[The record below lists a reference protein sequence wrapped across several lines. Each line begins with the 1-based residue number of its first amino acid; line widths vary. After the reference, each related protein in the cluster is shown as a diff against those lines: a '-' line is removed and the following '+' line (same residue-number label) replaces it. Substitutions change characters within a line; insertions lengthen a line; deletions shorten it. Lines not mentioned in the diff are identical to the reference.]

1 MKLLYLDMGLIMKK
15 NTLTVLILSALALG
29 QSLTVQAHATTQL
42 NVWED
47 IKKSVGIQ
55 DAIKDFEKE
64 NDVKVNVQ
72 EMPFAQ
78 QLEKLRLDGPAG
90 IGPDVLVIPNDQ
102 VGGAVVQG
110 LLTPLNLDK
119 EQVDAFTPA
128 SINAFRMD
136 NALYGVPKAVETLV
150 LIYNKDLIDKPL
162 DSLQAW
168 LDYSKTQRAENKYGL
183 LAKFDQI
190 YYSWGAIGPMGGYLF
205 GKNDKGGYNPTDI
218 GLSQPGAVAAVTFL
232 KKFYSEGVFPSGIL
246 GDNGLNAID
255 SLFTEKKA
263 AAVINGPWAFQPYE
277 AAGINYGVAPLPAL
291 PDGKPMSSFLGVKGY
306 VVSTWSKDKA
316 MAQKFIE
323 FINQPKYVKIR
334 YISTREIPAQKAMID
349 DPMIKNDEK
358 ASAVAVQAA
367 RATAMPGIPE
377 MGEVWGPANA
387 ALELSLTGK
396 QEPKAALDG
405 AAKQIHMQVEAMQA
419 SNQ

>member
-1 MKLLYLDMGLIMKK
+1 MKK
-15 NTLTVLILSALALG
+15 RTLTALILSALAAG
-29 QSLTVQAHATTQL
+29 QLISLSAHAATKQL

-55 DAIKDFEKE
+55 DAVKDFEQKY
-64 NDVKVNVQ
+64 DVKVNVQ
-72 EMPFAQ
+72 EMPYAQ

-102 VGGAVVQG
+102 LGGAVVQG

-119 EQVDAFTPA
+119 EKVDAFTPA
-128 SINAFRMD
+128 SINAFRLD
-136 NALYGVPKAVETLV
+136 NTLYGVPKAVETLV
-150 LIYNKDLIDKPL
+150 LIYNKDLLDKPL
-162 DSLQAW
+162 QSLPEW
-168 LDYSKTQRAENKYGL
+168 LDYSKKQREQNKYGL

-205 GKNDKGGYNPTDI
+205 GKNDKGGFNPKDI
-218 GLSQPGAVAAVTFL
+218 GLNKPGAVDAVTFL

-277 AAGINYGVAPLPAL
+277 AAGVNYGVAPLPNL

-306 VVSTWSKDKA
+306 VVSTWSKDKQL
-316 MAQKFIE
+316 AQQFLE
-323 FINQPKYVKIR
+323 FINQPQYVKTR
-334 YISTREIPAQKAMID
+334 YIATREIPAQKAMID

-396 QEPKAALDG
+396 QEPQAALD
-405 AAKQIHMQVEAMQA
+405 AATKQIHMQVEAMQA

>member
-1 MKLLYLDMGLIMKK
+1 MKK
-15 NTLTVLILSALALG
+15 KTLTALILTTLAAG
-29 QSLTVQAHATTQL
+29 QLVGLQAHAAAQQL

-47 IKKSVGIQ
+47 IKKSAGIQ
-55 DAIKDFEKE
+55 DAVRDFEQKY
-64 NDVKVNVQ
+64 NVKVNVQ
-72 EMPFAQ
+72 EMPYAQ

-102 VGGAVVQG
+102 LGGAVVQG

-119 EQVDAFTPA
+119 EKVDAFTPA
-128 SINAFRMD
+128 SINAFRLD
-136 NALYGVPKAVETLV
+136 NTLYGVPKAVETLV
-150 LIYNKDLIDKPL
+150 LIYNKDLIEKPL
-162 DSLQAW
+162 QSLPEW
-168 LDYSKTQRAENKYGL
+168 LDYSKKQRVQNKYGL

-205 GKNDKGGYNPTDI
+205 GKNDKGGYNPQDI
-218 GLSQPGAVAAVTFL
+218 GLNKPGAVEAVTFL
-232 KKFYSEGVFPSGIL
+232 KNFYAEGVFPSGIL

-277 AAGINYGVAPLPAL
+277 AAGINYGVAPLPNL

-316 MAQKFIE
+316 LAQQFIE
-323 FINQPKYVKIR
+323 FINQPQYVKTR
-334 YISTREIPAQKAMID
+334 YIATREIPAQKAMID
-349 DPMIKNDEK
+349 DPVIKNDEK

-396 QEPKAALDG
+396 QAPQAALDA
-405 AAKQIHMQVEAMQA
+405 AAKQIQMQVEAMQA

>member
-1 MKLLYLDMGLIMKK
+1 MKK
-15 NTLTVLILSALALG
+15 NILAALILSAIA
-29 QSLTVQAHATTQL
+29 TVQVHAAQQL

-47 IKKSVGIQ
+47 IKKSSGIK
-55 DAIKDFEKE
+55 DAVSDFEKQY
-64 NDVKVNVQ
+64 DVKVNVQ
-72 EMPFAQ
+72 EMPYAQ

-102 VGGAVVQG
+102 LGGAVVQG
-110 LLTPLNLDK
+110 LLTPLNMAAGAT
-119 EQVDAFTPA
+119 EQYTPA
-128 SINAFRMD
+128 SINAFKMD
-136 NALYGVPKAVETLV
+136 NVLYGVPKAVETLV

-168 LDYSKTQRAENKYGL
+168 YDFSKQQRANDQYGL

-190 YYSWGAIGPMGGYLF
+190 YYSWGAIEPMGGYIF
-205 GKNDKGGYNPTDI
+205 GKNDKGGYNPQDV
-218 GLSQPGAVAAVTFL
+218 GLNKPGAVEAVTFL
-232 KKFYSEGVFPSGIL
+232 KKFYADNVFPAGII

-277 AAGINYGVAPLPAL
+277 AAGINYGVAPLPTL

-316 MAQKFIE
+316 LAQKFIE
-323 FINQPKYVKIR
+323 FINQPQYVKTR
-334 YISTREIPAQKAMID
+334 YVATREIPPLTAMID
-349 DPMIKNDEK
+349 DPLIKNDEK

-367 RATAMPGIPE
+367 RASAMPGIPE

-396 QEPKAALDG
+396 QDPKAALDG
-405 AAKQIHMQVEAMQA
+405 AEKQVQMQIEAMQA

>member
-1 MKLLYLDMGLIMKK
+1 MKK
-15 NTLTVLILSALALG
+15 RTLTALILSALAAG
-29 QSLTVQAHATTQL
+29 QLISLSAHAATKQL

-55 DAIKDFEKE
+55 DAVKDFEQKY
-64 NDVKVNVQ
+64 DVKVNVQ
-72 EMPFAQ
+72 EMPYAQ

-102 VGGAVVQG
+102 LGGAVVQG

-119 EQVDAFTPA
+119 EKVDAFTPA
-128 SINAFRMD
+128 SINAFRLD
-136 NALYGVPKAVETLV
+136 NTLYGVPKAVETLV
-150 LIYNKDLIDKPL
+150 LIYNKDLLDKPL
-162 DSLQAW
+162 QSLPEW
-168 LDYSKTQRAENKYGL
+168 LDYSKKQREQNKYGL

-205 GKNDKGGYNPTDI
+205 GKNDKGGFNPKDI
-218 GLSQPGAVAAVTFL
+218 GLNKPGAVEAVTFL

-277 AAGINYGVAPLPAL
+277 AAGVNYGVAPLPNL

-306 VVSTWSKDKA
+306 VVSTWSKDKQL
-316 MAQKFIE
+316 AQQFLE
-323 FINQPKYVKIR
+323 FINQPQYVKTR
-334 YISTREIPAQKAMID
+334 YIATREIPAQKAMID

-396 QEPKAALDG
+396 QEPQAALD
-405 AAKQIHMQVEAMQA
+405 A
-419 SNQ
+419 

>member
-1 MKLLYLDMGLIMKK
+1 MKK
-15 NTLTVLILSALALG
+15 NILAALILSTLTIG
-29 QSLTVQAHATTQL
+29 QAQAAGQL

-47 IKKSVGIQ
+47 IKKSAGIK
-55 DAIKDFEKE
+55 DAISDFEKQY
-64 NDVKVNVQ
+64 NVKVNVQ
-72 EMPFAQ
+72 EMPYAQ

-102 VGGAVVQG
+102 LGGAVVQG
-110 LLTPLNLDK
+110 LLSPLDLSAEK
-119 EQVDAFTPA
+119 ASAFTPS
-128 SINAFRMD
+128 SIDAFRMD
-136 NALYGVPKAVETLV
+136 NLLYGVPKAVETLV

-168 LDYSKTQRAENKYGL
+168 YDYSKNRRAENKYGL

-190 YYSWGAIGPMGGYLF
+190 YYSWGVIGPMGGYIF
-205 GKNDKGGYNPTDI
+205 GKNDKGGFNPLDVGI
-218 GLSQPGAVAAVTFL
+218 NKPGAVDAVTFL
-232 KKFYSEGVFPSGIL
+232 KKFYAGGIFPSGII

-277 AAGINYGVAPLPAL
+277 AAGINYGVVPLPNL

-316 MAQKFIE
+316 LAQQFID
-323 FINQPKYVKIR
+323 FINQPQYVKTR
-334 YISTREIPAQKAMID
+334 YIATREIPAQKAMID
-349 DPMIKNDEK
+349 DPLIKNDEK
-358 ASAVAVQAA
+358 ASAVAVQAT
-367 RATAMPGIPE
+367 RAMAMPGIAE
-377 MGEVWGPANA
+377 MGEVWGPSNA

-396 QEPKAALDG
+396 QEPKSALDG
-405 AAKQIHMQVEAMQA
+405 AEKQIKMQIEAMQA

>member
-1 MKLLYLDMGLIMKK
+1 MGLIMKK
-15 NTLTVLILSALALG
+15 NILAALILSTLA
-29 QSLTVQAHATTQL
+29 VQVHATTQL

-47 IKKSVGIQ
+47 IKKSSGIK
-55 DAIKDFEKE
+55 DAIADFEKQ

-72 EMPFAQ
+72 EMPYAQ

-102 VGGAVVQG
+102 LGGAVVQG
-110 LLTPLNLDK
+110 LLTPLTLASK
-119 EQVDAFTPA
+119 QTEQYTPA
-128 SINAFRMD
+128 AINAFKID
-136 NALYGVPKAVETLV
+136 NTLYGVPKAVETLV

-162 DSLQAW
+162 NSLQEW
-168 LDYSKTQRAENKYGL
+168 YDFSKQQRAKNQYGL

-190 YYSWGAIGPMGGYLF
+190 YYSWGAISPMGGYIF
-205 GKNDKGGYNPTDI
+205 GKNDKGGYNASDV
-218 GLSQPGAVAAVTFL
+218 GLNNPGAVEAVTYL
-232 KKFYSEGVFPSGIL
+232 KKFYADNIFPAGII

-277 AAGINYGVAPLPAL
+277 AAGINYGVAPLPTL

-316 MAQKFIE
+316 LAQKFIE
-323 FINQPKYVKIR
+323 FINQPQYVKTR
-334 YISTREIPAQKAMID
+334 YIATREIPPLTAMID
-349 DPMIKNDEK
+349 DPVIKNDEK

-367 RATAMPGIPE
+367 RAIAMPGIPE

-396 QEPKAALDG
+396 QDPKAALDS
-405 AAKQIHMQVEAMQA
+405 AEKQVQMQIEAMQA

>member
-1 MKLLYLDMGLIMKK
+1 
-15 NTLTVLILSALALG
+15 
-29 QSLTVQAHATTQL
+29 
-42 NVWED
+42 
-47 IKKSVGIQ
+47 
-55 DAIKDFEKE
+55 
-64 NDVKVNVQ
+64 
-72 EMPFAQ
+72 MPYAQ

-102 VGGAVVQG
+102 LGGAVVQG
-110 LLTPLNLDK
+110 LLTPLNMAAGATD
-119 EQVDAFTPA
+119 QYTPA
-128 SINAFRMD
+128 SINAFKMD

-162 DSLQAW
+162 NSLQEW
-168 LDYSKTQRAENKYGL
+168 YDYSKQQRAKDQYGL

-190 YYSWGAIGPMGGYLF
+190 YYSWGAIEPMGGYIF
-205 GKNDKGGYNPTDI
+205 GKNDKGGFNPQDV
-218 GLSQPGAVAAVTFL
+218 GLNKPGAVEAVTFL
-232 KKFYSEGVFPSGIL
+232 KKFYADKVFPAGII

-277 AAGINYGVAPLPAL
+277 AAGINYGVAPLPNL

-316 MAQKFIE
+316 LAQKFIE
-323 FINQPKYVKIR
+323 FINQPQYVKTR
-334 YISTREIPAQKAMID
+334 YVATREIPPLTAMID
-349 DPMIKNDEK
+349 DPVIKNDEK

-367 RATAMPGIPE
+367 RASAMPGIPE

-396 QEPKAALDG
+396 QDPKAALDG
-405 AAKQIHMQVEAMQA
+405 AEKQIQMQIEAMQA

>member
-1 MKLLYLDMGLIMKK
+1 MKK
-15 NTLTVLILSALALG
+15 NILAALLLSAVAG
-29 QSLTVQAHATTQL
+29 QVCAGTQI

-47 IKKSVGIQ
+47 IRKASGIK
-55 DAIKDFEKE
+55 DAVTDFEKQY
-64 NDVKVNVQ
+64 DVKVNVL
-72 EMPFAQ
+72 EMPYAQ

-90 IGPDVLVIPNDQ
+90 MGPDVLVIPNDQ
-102 VGGAVVQG
+102 LGGAVVQG
-110 LLTPLNLDK
+110 LLAPLNLEAK
-119 EQVDAFTPA
+119 YTAQYTPA

-136 NALYGVPKAVETLV
+136 NRLYGVPKAVETLV
-150 LIYNKDLIDKPL
+150 LIYNKDLVNKPFS
-162 DSLQAW
+162 SLQEW
-168 LDYSKTQRAENKYGL
+168 YDFSEQQRKKNQYGL

-190 YYSWGAIGPMGGYLF
+190 YYSWGAISPMGGYIF
-205 GKNDKGGYNPTDI
+205 GKNDKGGYSTNDV
-218 GLSQPGAVAAVTFL
+218 GLNTPGAVEAVTYL
-232 KKFYSEGVFPSGIL
+232 KKFYAEGIFPAGTI

-277 AAGINYGVAPLPAL
+277 AAGINYGVAPLPTL

-306 VVSTWSKDKA
+306 VISTWSKDKA

-323 FINQPKYVKIR
+323 FINQPQYVKTR
-334 YISTREIPAQKAMID
+334 YLATREIPPLTAMID
-349 DPMIKNDEK
+349 DPVIKNDEK

-396 QEPKAALDG
+396 QDPKAALDS
-405 AAKQIHMQVEAMQA
+405 AEKQVRMQIEAMQA

>member
-1 MKLLYLDMGLIMKK
+1 MKK
-15 NTLTVLILSALALG
+15 KTLTALILTTLAAG
-29 QSLTVQAHATTQL
+29 QLVGLQAHAAAQQL

-47 IKKSVGIQ
+47 IKKSAGIQ
-55 DAIKDFEKE
+55 DAVRDFEQKY
-64 NDVKVNVQ
+64 NVKVNVQ
-72 EMPFAQ
+72 EMPYAQ

-102 VGGAVVQG
+102 LGGAVVQG

-119 EQVDAFTPA
+119 EKIDAFTPA
-128 SINAFRMD
+128 SINAFRLD
-136 NALYGVPKAVETLV
+136 NTLYGVPKAVETLV

-162 DSLQAW
+162 QSLPEW
-168 LDYSKTQRAENKYGL
+168 LDYSKKQRAQNKYGL

-205 GKNDKGGYNPTDI
+205 GKNDKGGYNPQDI
-218 GLSQPGAVAAVTFL
+218 GLNKPGAVEAVTFL
-232 KKFYSEGVFPSGIL
+232 KNFYAEGVLPSGIL

-277 AAGINYGVAPLPAL
+277 AAGINYGVVPLPNL

-316 MAQKFIE
+316 LAQQFIE
-323 FINQPKYVKIR
+323 FINQPQYVKTR
-334 YISTREIPAQKAMID
+334 YIATREIPAQKAMID
-349 DPMIKNDEK
+349 DPVIKNDEK

-396 QEPKAALDG
+396 QAPQAALDA
-405 AAKQIHMQVEAMQA
+405 AAKQIQMQVEAMQA

>member
-1 MKLLYLDMGLIMKK
+1 MKK
-15 NTLTVLILSALALG
+15 RTLTALILSALAAG
-29 QSLTVQAHATTQL
+29 QIISLSAHAATKQL

-55 DAIKDFEKE
+55 DAVKDFEQKY
-64 NDVKVNVQ
+64 DVKVNVQ
-72 EMPFAQ
+72 EMPYAQ

-102 VGGAVVQG
+102 LGGAVVQG

-119 EQVDAFTPA
+119 EKIDAFTPA
-128 SINAFRMD
+128 SINAFRLD
-136 NALYGVPKAVETLV
+136 NTLYGVPKAVETLV

-162 DSLQAW
+162 QSLPEW
-168 LDYSKTQRAENKYGL
+168 LDYSKKQREQNKYGL

-205 GKNDKGGYNPTDI
+205 GKNDKGGYNPKDI
-218 GLSQPGAVAAVTFL
+218 GLNKPGAVEAVTFL
-232 KKFYSEGVFPSGIL
+232 KKFYANKGFPAGIL
-246 GDNGLNAID
+246 GDNEQNAND
-255 SLFTEKKA
+255 PLFTEKNA

-277 AAGINYGVAPLPAL
+277 AAGINYGVVPLPNL

-306 VVSTWSKDKA
+306 VVSTWSKDKQL
-316 MAQKFIE
+316 AQQFLE
-323 FINQPKYVKIR
+323 FINQPQYVKTR
-334 YISTREIPAQKAMID
+334 YIATREIPAQKAMID

-396 QEPKAALDG
+396 QEPQAALD
-405 AAKQIHMQVEAMQA
+405 AAARQIHMQVEAMQA

>member
-1 MKLLYLDMGLIMKK
+1 MKK
-15 NTLTVLILSALALG
+15 NTLAALILTTLAAG
-29 QSLTVQAHATTQL
+29 QLVSLQAHAAGQL

-47 IKKSVGIQ
+47 IKKSDGIK
-55 DAIKDFEKE
+55 AAVSDFEKQF
-64 NDVKVNVQ
+64 NIKVNVQ
-72 EMPFAQ
+72 EMPYAQ

-102 VGGAVVQG
+102 LGGAVVQG
-110 LLTPLNLDK
+110 LLSPLTLDPAK
-119 EQVDAFTPA
+119 QEAFTPA
-128 SINAFRMD
+128 SINAFHMD
-136 NALYGVPKAVETLV
+136 NVLYGVPKAVETLV
-150 LIYNKDLIDKPL
+150 LIYNKDLIAKPL
-162 DSLQAW
+162 NSLQDW
-168 LDYSKTQRAENKYGL
+168 YDFSKQQRAKNQYGL

-190 YYSWGAIGPMGGYLF
+190 YYSWGAISPMGGYIF
-205 GKNDKGGYNPTDI
+205 GKNDKGGYNASDV
-218 GLSQPGAVAAVTFL
+218 GLNKPGAVDAVTYL
-232 KKFYSEGVFPSGIL
+232 KKFYTDDVFPAGII

-277 AAGINYGVAPLPAL
+277 AAGINYGVAPLPTL

-323 FINQPKYVKIR
+323 FINQPQYVKTR
-334 YISTREIPAQKAMID
+334 YIATREIPPLTAMID
-349 DPMIKNDEK
+349 DPLIKNDEK

-377 MGEVWGPANA
+377 MGEVWAPANA

-396 QEPKAALDG
+396 QDPKAALDS
-405 AAKQIHMQVEAMQA
+405 AEKQVQMQIEAMQA

>member
-1 MKLLYLDMGLIMKK
+1 MKK
-15 NTLTVLILSALALG
+15 KTLTALILTTLAAG
-29 QSLTVQAHATTQL
+29 QLVGLQAHAAAQQL

-47 IKKSVGIQ
+47 IKKSAGIQ
-55 DAIKDFEKE
+55 DAVRDFEQKY
-64 NDVKVNVQ
+64 NVKVNVQ
-72 EMPFAQ
+72 EMPYAQ

-102 VGGAVVQG
+102 LGGAVVQG

-119 EQVDAFTPA
+119 EKVDAFTPA
-128 SINAFRMD
+128 SINAFRLD
-136 NALYGVPKAVETLV
+136 NTLYGVPKAVETLV

-162 DSLQAW
+162 QSLPEW
-168 LDYSKTQRAENKYGL
+168 LDYSKKQRAQNKYGL

-205 GKNDKGGYNPTDI
+205 GKNDKGGYNPQDI
-218 GLSQPGAVAAVTFL
+218 GLNKPGAVEAVTFL
-232 KKFYSEGVFPSGIL
+232 KNFYAEGVFPSGIL

-277 AAGINYGVAPLPAL
+277 AAGINYGVAPLPNL

-316 MAQKFIE
+316 LAQQFIE
-323 FINQPKYVKIR
+323 FINQPQYVKTR
-334 YISTREIPAQKAMID
+334 YIATREISAQKAMID
-349 DPMIKNDEK
+349 DPLIKNDEK

-396 QEPKAALDG
+396 QAPQAALDA
-405 AAKQIHMQVEAMQA
+405 AAKQIQMQVEAMQA

>member
-1 MKLLYLDMGLIMKK
+1 MKK
-15 NTLTVLILSALALG
+15 NILAALILSAIA
-29 QSLTVQAHATTQL
+29 TVQVHAAQQL

-47 IKKSVGIQ
+47 IKKSSGIK
-55 DAIKDFEKE
+55 DAVSDFEKQY
-64 NDVKVNVQ
+64 DVKVNVQ
-72 EMPFAQ
+72 EMPYAQ

-102 VGGAVVQG
+102 LGGAVVQG
-110 LLTPLNLDK
+110 LLTPLNMAAGAT
-119 EQVDAFTPA
+119 EQYTPA
-128 SINAFRMD
+128 SINAFKMD
-136 NALYGVPKAVETLV
+136 NVLYGVPKAVETLV

-168 LDYSKTQRAENKYGL
+168 YDFSKQQRAKDQYGL

-190 YYSWGAIGPMGGYLF
+190 YYSWGAIEPMGGYIF
-205 GKNDKGGYNPTDI
+205 GKNDKGGYNPQDV
-218 GLSQPGAVAAVTFL
+218 GLNKPGAVEAVTFL
-232 KKFYSEGVFPSGIL
+232 KKFYADNVFPAGII

-277 AAGINYGVAPLPAL
+277 AAGINYGVAPLPTL

-316 MAQKFIE
+316 LAQKFIE
-323 FINQPKYVKIR
+323 FINQPQYVKTR
-334 YISTREIPAQKAMID
+334 YVATREIPPLTAMID
-349 DPMIKNDEK
+349 DPLIKNDEK

-367 RATAMPGIPE
+367 RASAMPGIPE

-387 ALELSLTGK
+387 ALELSLTSK
-396 QEPKAALDG
+396 QDPKAALDG
-405 AAKQIHMQVEAMQA
+405 AEKQVQMQIEAMQA

>member
-1 MKLLYLDMGLIMKK
+1 MKK
-15 NTLTVLILSALALG
+15 NTLAALILTTLAAG
-29 QSLTVQAHATTQL
+29 QLASLQAHAAGQL

-47 IKKSVGIQ
+47 IKKSAGIKT
-55 DAIKDFEKE
+55 AVSDFEKQY
-64 NDVKVNVQ
+64 NVKVNLQ
-72 EMPFAQ
+72 EMPYAQ

-102 VGGAVVQG
+102 LGGAVVQG
-110 LLTPLNLDK
+110 LLSPLSVDQAK
-119 EQVDAFTPA
+119 QDAFTPA

-136 NALYGVPKAVETLV
+136 NALYGIPKAVETLV

-168 LDYSKTQRAENKYGL
+168 LDYSKTQREQNKYGL

-190 YYSWGAIGPMGGYLF
+190 YYSWGAIGPMGGYIF
-205 GKNDKGGYNPTDI
+205 AKNDSGGFNPQQV
-218 GLSQPGAVAAVTFL
+218 GLNTPGAVEAVTFL
-232 KKFYSEGVFPSGIL
+232 KKFYAEKVFP
-246 GDNGLNAID
+246 
-255 SLFTEKKA
+255 
-263 AAVINGPWAFQPYE
+263 AVINGPWAFQPYE
-277 AAGINYGVAPLPAL
+277 AAGINYGVAPLPTL

-316 MAQKFIE
+316 LAQQFIE
-323 FINQPKYVKIR
+323 FINQPQYVKAR
-334 YISTREIPAQKAMID
+334 YVATGEIPPLKAMID
-349 DPMIKNDEK
+349 DPVIKNDQK
-358 ASAVAVQAA
+358 ASAVATQSA
-367 RATAMPGIPE
+367 RAVAMPGIPE

-396 QEPKAALDG
+396 QAPQAALDN
-405 AAKQIHMQVEAMQA
+405 AVKQITMQIEAMQA

>member
-1 MKLLYLDMGLIMKK
+1 MKK
-15 NTLTVLILSALALG
+15 NILAALILSAIA
-29 QSLTVQAHATTQL
+29 TVQVHAAQQL

-47 IKKSVGIQ
+47 IKKSSGIK
-55 DAIKDFEKE
+55 DAVSDFEKQY
-64 NDVKVNVQ
+64 DVKVNVQ
-72 EMPFAQ
+72 EMPYAQ

-102 VGGAVVQG
+102 LGGAVVQG
-110 LLTPLNLDK
+110 LLTPLNMAAGAT
-119 EQVDAFTPA
+119 EQYTPA
-128 SINAFRMD
+128 SINAFKMD
-136 NALYGVPKAVETLV
+136 NVLYGVPKAVETLV

-168 LDYSKTQRAENKYGL
+168 YDFSKQQRAKDQYGL

-190 YYSWGAIGPMGGYLF
+190 YYSWGAIEPMGGYIF
-205 GKNDKGGYNPTDI
+205 GKNDKGGYNPQDV
-218 GLSQPGAVAAVTFL
+218 GLNKPGAVEAVTFL
-232 KKFYSEGVFPSGIL
+232 KKFYADNVFPAGII

-277 AAGINYGVAPLPAL
+277 AAGINYGVAPLPTL

-316 MAQKFIE
+316 LAQKFIE
-323 FINQPKYVKIR
+323 FINQPQYVKTR
-334 YISTREIPAQKAMID
+334 YVATREIPPLTAMID
-349 DPMIKNDEK
+349 DPLIKNDEK

-367 RATAMPGIPE
+367 RASAMPGIPE

-396 QEPKAALDG
+396 QDPKAALDG
-405 AAKQIHMQVEAMQA
+405 AEKQVQMQIEAMQA

>member
-1 MKLLYLDMGLIMKK
+1 MKK
-15 NTLTVLILSALALG
+15 NILAALILSAIA
-29 QSLTVQAHATTQL
+29 TVQVYAAQQL

-47 IKKSVGIQ
+47 IKKSSGIK
-55 DAIKDFEKE
+55 DAVSDFEKQY
-64 NDVKVNVQ
+64 DVKVNVQ
-72 EMPFAQ
+72 EMPYAQ

-102 VGGAVVQG
+102 LGGAVVQG
-110 LLTPLNLDK
+110 LLTPLNMAAGAT
-119 EQVDAFTPA
+119 EQYTPA
-128 SINAFRMD
+128 SINAFKMD
-136 NALYGVPKAVETLV
+136 NVLYGVPKAVETLV

-168 LDYSKTQRAENKYGL
+168 YDFSKQQRAKDQYGL

-190 YYSWGAIGPMGGYLF
+190 YYSWGAIEPMGGYIF
-205 GKNDKGGYNPTDI
+205 GKNDKGGYNPQDV
-218 GLSQPGAVAAVTFL
+218 GLNKPGAVEAVTFL
-232 KKFYSEGVFPSGIL
+232 KKFYADNVFPAGII

-277 AAGINYGVAPLPAL
+277 AAGINYGVAPLPTL

-316 MAQKFIE
+316 LAQKFIE
-323 FINQPKYVKIR
+323 FINQPQYVKTR
-334 YISTREIPAQKAMID
+334 YVATREIPPLTAMID
-349 DPMIKNDEK
+349 DPLIKNDEK

-367 RATAMPGIPE
+367 RASAMPGIPE

-396 QEPKAALDG
+396 QDPKAALDG
-405 AAKQIHMQVEAMQA
+405 AEKQVQMQIEAMQA

>member
-1 MKLLYLDMGLIMKK
+1 MKK
-15 NTLTVLILSALALG
+15 NILTALILSTLAIG
-29 QSLTVQAHATTQL
+29 QVQAAGQL

-47 IKKSVGIQ
+47 IKKSAGIK
-55 DAIKDFEKE
+55 DAISDFEKQY
-64 NDVKVNVQ
+64 NVKVNVQ
-72 EMPFAQ
+72 EMPYAQ

-102 VGGAVVQG
+102 LGGAVVQG
-110 LLTPLNLDK
+110 LLSPLDLSAEK
-119 EQVDAFTPA
+119 ADAFTPS

-136 NALYGVPKAVETLV
+136 NVLYGVPKAVETLV
-150 LIYNKDLIDKPL
+150 LIYNKDLIAKPL

-168 LDYSKTQRAENKYGL
+168 YDYSKTQRAENKYGL

-190 YYSWGAIGPMGGYLF
+190 YYSWGVIGPMGGYIF
-205 GKNDKGGYNPTDI
+205 GKNDKGGFNPLDVGI
-218 GLSQPGAVAAVTFL
+218 NKPGAVDAVTFL
-232 KKFYSEGVFPSGIL
+232 KKFYADGVFPTGII

-277 AAGINYGVAPLPAL
+277 AAGINYGVVPLPNL

-316 MAQKFIE
+316 LAQQFID
-323 FINQPKYVKIR
+323 FINQPQYVKTR
-334 YISTREIPAQKAMID
+334 YVATREIPAQKAMID
-349 DPMIKNDEK
+349 DPLIKNDEK

-367 RATAMPGIPE
+367 RATAMPGIAE
-377 MGEVWGPANA
+377 MGEVWGPSNA

-396 QEPKAALDG
+396 QDPKAALDG
-405 AAKQIHMQVEAMQA
+405 AEKQIKMQIEAMQA